1 MLRGSPL
8 TGGGPADAE
17 ETQWKAFVMTR
28 EALIDQAVEL
38 RAEDA
43 FDVAA
48 VAAFL
53 NERVAGLDGLP
64 EVAQFPGGASNLTY
78 LLRYPDRD
86 LILRRPPA
94 GHKAKSAHDVLREA
108 RIMAALKP
116 VYPYVPEI
124 VALGEDHAV
133 MGCDFYVMER
143 LVGIIPRRDLPAGLD
158 LDAAATRT
166 LCLAVLDRL
175 IELHLVEPEAA
186 GLQGL
191 AKGAGYVRRQ
201 VEGWSGRWSHAL
213 TPDVAPIP
221 DVVAW
226 LARTMPTREVA
237 IRLIHN
243 DYRFDNVVLDAED
256 PMRVIGVLDWEMA
269 TLGDPLMDLGG
280 ACSPIGCEADDDA
293 SNPRG
298 PRGGSRRTL
307 PGMFTRA
314 EVIAYYGEKTGF
326 ERRDLRLL
334 RGVRPV
340 PPRGDH
346 PADLQALRARSRPPT
361 RGSRTTVSW
370 PTISAC
376 AAARPSRG
384 RRCDDGVVL
393 VSFRSSLRA

>member
-1 MLRGSPL
+1 MLQVPTPDRR
-8 TGGGPADAE
+8 GPADPE
-17 ETQWKAFVMTR
+17 ETQWATFVMTR
-28 EALIDQAVEL
+28 EALVDQAVEL

-53 NERVAGLDGLP
+53 NERVAGRDGLP

-124 VALGEDHAV
+124 VALGEDHTV

-143 LVGIIPRRDLPAGLD
+143 LVGIIPRRDLPAALD
-158 LDAAATRT
+158 LDAAATRQ

-175 IELHLVEPEAA
+175 IELHRVEPEAA

-201 VEGWSGRWSHAL
+201 VEGWSGRWQQAL
-213 TPDVAPIP
+213 TDDVAPIP
-221 DVVAW
+221 DVVEW
-226 LARTMPTREVA
+226 LARAMPASEVA

-243 DYRFDNVVLDAED
+243 DYRFDNVVLDADD

-269 TLGDPLMDLGG
+269 TLGDPLMDLG
-280 ACSPIGCEADDDA
+280 ALISYWVEAGDEA
-293 SNPRG
+293 SFLA
-298 PRGGSRRTL
+298 RRRQPTHL
-307 PGMFTRA
+307 PGMLTRA
-314 EVIAYYGEKTGF
+314 EVIAYYGEKTGWSVDNF
-326 ERRDLRLL
+326 EFYEAFGLFRLAVIIQQIYKRFVL
-334 RGVRPV
+334 KQTTD
-340 PPRGDH
+340 PRFAGY
-346 PADLQALRARSRPPT
+346 
-361 RGSRTTVSW
+361 GE
-370 PTISAC
+370 
-376 AAARPSRG
+376 AANELG
-384 RRCDDGVVL
+384 RRCQAL
-393 VSFRSSLRA
+393 IARSKL